1 MWKEHTPWPFNTFPD
16 SYSFMVKHEWIWK
29 LAFDFSS
36 PKFVHQPHFVA
47 TTAFVARWGR
57 EIAFGCFIFSAL
69 VTPF

>member
-36 PKFVHQPHFVA
+36 PKFIHQPHFVA
-47 TTAFVARWGR
+47 TTAFVARR
-57 EIAFGCFIFSAL
+57 AL
-69 VTPF
+69 FCCL